1 MSLPVESKELPYL
14 RNIGLLMT
22 YRCQIACSHCIIE
35 AGPHRKEEILLA
47 DASDW
52 IKQVAEYRGG
62 HIRFL
67 SLTGGEPFYNIKNL
81 KEISA
86 LGDSCGLII
95 SAVTNAFW
103 ASTPQK
109 ANKVLKGLS
118 AIKLLAISTDV
129 HHQESVPIEWV
140 KNAVLSAEE
149 SNIPCNVCLCTEN
162 ENDKDYIRILKSLE
176 GIIEKDNI
184 KTVITF
190 PVGRYL
196 QKKKISKYRTSKE
209 PPISACSSSSSPVI
223 FPDGRVTA
231 CVGPIIDITSSHPLI
246 LGNLRKN
253 TLQEILDKAELNPIL
268 HAIRIWGPKMLIS
281 IIQKAG
287 LGHYLPEHYIKDSI
301 CNACYNLMSNTKIV
315 DFLFQLTKNLEFKR
329 KVANARLYYLNEARI
344 VELSI

>member
-1 MSLPVESKELPYL
+1 MSPPVGSKEIPYL

-35 AGPHRKEEILLA
+35 AGPHRKEEILFD

-52 IKQVAEYRGG
+52 IKQISEYNDG
-62 HIRFL
+62 HIKFL
-67 SLTGGEPFYNIKNL
+67 SLTGGEPFYNINNL

-86 LGDSCGLII
+86 LGDNCGLII

-162 ENDKDYIRILKSLE
+162 EDDKDYIKILKSLE
-176 GIIEKDNI
+176 GITEKDNI

-190 PVGRYL
+190 PAGRYL
-196 QKKKISKYRTSKE
+196 QKKKDFKISNIQRTSH
-209 PPISACSSSSSPVI
+209 ISLFIKQFSGNISGWKSNGMCGAYNRYNI
-223 FPDGRVTA
+223 FTSL
-231 CVGPIIDITSSHPLI
+231 DIRKFEGKHFT
-246 LGNLRKN
+246 GNLG
-253 TLQEILDKAELNPIL
+253 Q
-268 HAIRIWGPKMLIS
+268 S
-281 IIQKAG
+281 
-287 LGHYLPEHYIKDSI
+287 
-301 CNACYNLMSNTKIV
+301 
-315 DFLFQLTKNLEFKR
+315 
-329 KVANARLYYLNEARI
+329 
-344 VELSI
+344 